1 MTTIGTI
8 KVGEIDS
15 QPSFSTAITKTEYDM
30 ENISLKTVDI
40 NSAQSADKDNLL
52 DYYNKLKGYL
62 AGTTTAEDYA
72 TALAKIKDYVLTA
85 DDYTK
90 LRDGEISVK
99 DFLKETLQDEL
110 YSTDANSKG
119 YYVKLGESLQAII
132 DSINTDLI
140 TPLNANFASG
150 TFFPTKTIDES
161 YFAPDVRATI
171 DNFAAGNAVIITTFT
186 DSITETTDLGTTAK
200 DAAASYTKKPSVIVL
215 SK

>member
-8 KVGEIDS
+8 KVGEINT
-15 QPSFSTAITKTEYDM
+15 QPSFSTAVTKTSYDM
-30 ENISLKTVDI
+30 ENVSLKTVDI

-72 TALAKIKDYVLTA
+72 AALAKIKDYVLTA
-85 DDYTK
+85 DDYSK
-90 LRDGEISVK
+90 LRDGEITVK
-99 DFLKETLQDEL
+99 EFLKETLQGEL

-132 DSINTDLI
+132 NSINTDLI

-150 TFFPTKTIDES
+150 TFFPSGTIDES
-161 YFAPDVRATI
+161 YFTPEIRATI
-171 DNFAAGNAVIITTFT
+171 DNFSAGNSVITTTFT
-186 DSITETTDLGTTAK
+186 SSITSTTDLGTTAK

>member
-8 KVGEIDS
+8 KVGEINT
-15 QPSFSTAITKTEYDM
+15 QPSFSTAVTKTSYDM
-30 ENISLKTVDI
+30 ENVSLKTVDI
-40 NSAQSADKDNLL
+40 NSAQSTDKDNLL

-62 AGTTTAEDYA
+62 DGTVTAEDYA
-72 TALAKIKDYVLTA
+72 AALAKIKDYVLTA
-85 DDYTK
+85 DDYSK
-90 LRDGEISVK
+90 LRDGEITVK
-99 DFLKETLQDEL
+99 EFLKETLQGEL

-132 DSINTDLI
+132 NSINTDLI

-150 TFFPTKTIDES
+150 TFFPAGTIDES
-161 YFAPDVRATI
+161 YFTPEIRATI
-171 DNFAAGNAVIITTFT
+171 DNFSAGNSVITTTFT
-186 DSITETTDLGTTAK
+186 SSITSTTDLGTTAK